1 MFPPKS
7 NALPGENFSV
17 GVPYRPSMGVEFELF
32 VLLALMT
39 LGFYVFTAFEVET
52 RWWRKLLK

>member
-1 MFPPKS
+1 
-7 NALPGENFSV
+7 
-17 GVPYRPSMGVEFELF
+17 MGVEFELF